1 MYGQKETY
9 VQNGGKKHPIL
20 KKVGA
25 SIIGKQQAEG
35 DPHERFFFLIS
46 KEKVT
51 YKGNRVALFY
61 LNGYLLSA
69 VRFHFLFRDS

>member
-1 MYGQKETY
+1 MGKKKLMFKIEE
-9 VQNGGKKHPIL
+9 KKHPIL

-25 SIIGKQQAEG
+25 SIIGKQQAEV
-35 DPHERFFFLIS
+35 DPHERLFGFFS

-69 VRFHFLFRDS
+69 VR